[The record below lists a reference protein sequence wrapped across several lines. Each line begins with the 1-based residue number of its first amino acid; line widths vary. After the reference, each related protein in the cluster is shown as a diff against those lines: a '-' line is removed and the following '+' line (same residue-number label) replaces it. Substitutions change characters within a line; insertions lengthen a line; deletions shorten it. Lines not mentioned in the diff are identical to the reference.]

1 MEQNGQH
8 KVNRDEG
15 LGFKKMHI
23 YLKEQKKKRYLLH
36 AVVRTVYALNVVREL
51 SHR

>member
-23 YLKEQKKKRYLLH
+23 YLKEQKKKKDTYCMLLS
-36 AVVRTVYALNVVREL
+36 EL
-51 SHR
+51 CTL